1 MKKEIKRILA
11 VTAIEKKPLMKHL
24 MIDAQVAEAKAKL
37 AKIRDNKQGDE

>member
-11 VTAIEKKPLMKHL
+11 VTPIEKRPLMKNL